1 MNKDLYID
9 SPAES
14 KRHLNELETLYKI
27 SQILAEGTPQS
38 QTLSE
43 VLNILDS
50 DLGMTRGAITL
61 LSLAGKE
68 IMIEAVHNFPEEQK
82 QKIRYRLGEGVTGKV
97 LQTGKPMIV
106 PMVSQ
111 EPLFLNRFER
121 WNITKEEIS
130 FICVPISIGDEIIGT
145 ISIDKPFDKSSSL
158 EEDMRLLSI
167 VASMIANNVKTR
179 REETVR
185 LQELE
190 DENLRLRSEL
200 EDKFRPENIIGN
212 SSSMR
217 QVYHQIHQVS
227 GSDTTVLI
235 RGQSGTGKELV
246 AHAIHYSS
254 SRAKGA
260 FVKVSCAAL
269 NENLLESEL
278 FGHEK
283 VHLQG
288 QLRAGKGVSK
298 RRTVGLCFSMKSAI
312 FHRLSR

>member
-1 MNKDLYID
+1 MADKDLYLDNVTD
-9 SPAES
+9 SM
-14 KRHLNELETLYKI
+14 RHLHELETLYRI

-50 DLGMTRGAITL
+50 DLGMTRGAVTL
-61 LSLAGKE
+61 LSPAGNQ
-68 IMIEAVHNFPEEQK
+68 ISIEAVHNFPEEQK
-82 QKIRYRLGEGVTGKV
+82 QKIRYRLGEGVTGRV
-97 LQTGKPMIV
+97 IQTGKPMIV
-106 PMVSQ
+106 PKVSQ

-145 ISIDKPFDKSSSL
+145 ISIDKPFDKSASL

-212 SSSMR
+212 SNPMR

-227 GSDTTVLI
+227 GSDTTVII

-254 SRAKGA
+254 PRAKGLLSRSTVRLSTKTCSKA
-260 FVKVSCAAL
+260 SCSDMKKAP
-269 NENLLESEL
+269 S
-278 FGHEK
+278 
-283 VHLQG
+283 QG
-288 QLRAGKGVSK
+288 QLRAERGVSK
-298 RRTVGLCFSMKSAI
+298 RRTAELCFSMK
-312 FHRLSR
+312 